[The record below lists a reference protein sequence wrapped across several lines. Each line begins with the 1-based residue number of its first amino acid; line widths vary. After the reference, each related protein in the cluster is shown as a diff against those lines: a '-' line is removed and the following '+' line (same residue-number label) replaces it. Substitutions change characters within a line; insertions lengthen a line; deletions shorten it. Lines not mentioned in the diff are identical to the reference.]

1 MALPCMLERE
11 DVRDAFISRR
21 HASLAS
27 LPAGAVVGTA
37 SLRRRAQVLAANPGL
52 RVVTLRGNVQTR
64 LRKLE
69 AGECDA
75 TLLALAGLNRLGMA
89 GEAAAVLGYDEMLPA
104 VAQASRG
111 LPPLHRRPVGLSVCR
126 ACLAASTCR
135 EGGNLPAAPRAPPPT
150 RTDADP
156 TAPHRPAHARRAP
169 SASRAAPTTSASW
182 PAWRRST
189 TSARGWR

>member
-11 DVRDAFISRR
+11 DVRDAFISPR
-21 HASLAS
+21 HSSLAS

-52 RVVTLRGNVQTR
+52 HVVTLRGNVQTR

-89 GEAAAVLGYDEMLPA
+89 GEAAAVLGFDEMLPA
-104 VAQASRG
+104 VAQVSPGHEGFPARID
-111 LPPLHRRPVGLSVCR
+111 CR
-126 ACLAASTCR
+126 AWARGR
-135 EGGNLPAAPRAPPPT
+135 EGLYAAPLVPM
-150 RTDADP
+150 
-156 TAPHRPAHARRAP
+156 PAHGGLGPTTPTPMPTPGRAP
-169 SASRAAPTTSASW
+169 SASRAAPATSASW